1 MDNKH
6 IVSQKPPIAYIGLV
20 VSQELCWSYTWRVP
34 GVTFPS
40 QADAHPM

>member
-6 IVSQKPPIAYIGLV
+6 IVSKKPPIAHIGLV
-20 VSQELCWSYTWRVP
+20 VSQELCWSYTWMVP